1 MAIDGNKI
9 TVMPRHEDLKDPL
22 EFQAHELKKYFSM
35 GDHVRVIAGRYEN
48 DTGLIVRVEDN
59 MVVLF
64 SDLTMHELKV
74 LPRDLQLCSDM
85 ATGVDSM
92 GQYQWGDL
100 VQLDAQSVGVIVRL
114 ERENFQVCLERFSH
128 IQRSNSCFFISLGSK
143 YARKSCSSP
152 TASSTTS

>member
-1 MAIDGNKI
+1 MTHNFATGDAVEVCEGELIHLRGKVIAIDGNKI
-9 TVMPRHEDLKDPL
+9 TILPKHEDLKDAL

-114 ERENFQVCLERFSH
+114 ERENFQVSFHLF
-128 IQRSNSCFFISLGSK
+128 
-143 YARKSCSSP
+143 
-152 TASSTTS
+152 T

>member
-100 VQLDAQSVGVIVRL
+100 VQLDALRLGDSPYDVVELAVGLLQLFRAYLEPNEIKKTRVR
-114 ERENFQVCLERFSH
+114 
-128 IQRSNSCFFISLGSK
+128 SLNV
-143 YARKSCSSP
+143 
-152 TASSTTS
+152 

>member
-1 MAIDGNKI
+1 VAIDGNKI

-100 VQLDAQSVGVIVRL
+100 VQLDALRLGDSPYDVVELAVGLLQLFRAYLEPNEIKKTRVR
-114 ERENFQVCLERFSH
+114 
-128 IQRSNSCFFISLGSK
+128 SLNV
-143 YARKSCSSP
+143 
-152 TASSTTS
+152 